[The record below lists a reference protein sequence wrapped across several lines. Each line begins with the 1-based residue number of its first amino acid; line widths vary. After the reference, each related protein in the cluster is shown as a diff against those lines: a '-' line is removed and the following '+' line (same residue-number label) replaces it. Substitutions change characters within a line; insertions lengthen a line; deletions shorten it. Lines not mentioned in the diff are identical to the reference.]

1 MKKFNNTSLFIVVL
15 VTLLTSCKKFTEP
28 AKKTIADGPS
38 ITIDS
43 IYGRFKAYYDCS
55 TCAANG
61 APSKLYKFPNNVCLT
76 ATVTADEKSGNIY
89 KTAYVKD
96 ATGTL
101 QVKLLNAGGL
111 YVGDLIRIN
120 LNGVLLDDYA
130 KMIQLDSVDIEKSV
144 VKISS
149 GNIFIPKKSTMN
161 EILSINPTFASSGT
175 YAGISTLQGAVVTLD
190 SVEFNVGSKNVPYA
204 DAVNKES
211 IDRTLVN
218 YAGQSLTVRTSGY
231 AYFASNLIPCGKL
244 GKITAV
250 VSQYGTTIQL
260 IIRDVA
266 EVKIGGGN
274 CPYMAKNFDD
284 NSLTS
289 GGWST
294 FNVTGANYWTIGTI
308 GGTYANAS
316 NYINGTNYACEN
328 WLISPSVNLSA
339 STNPILNFST
349 AKNYSGPNLDTY
361 VSTDYVS
368 GSPAAATWTLLPA
381 TLSPGSWAWTSSGNI
396 SLSAYKT
403 NNVRIG
409 FKYSGTGSAGST
421 WEVDNI
427 GIIEN

>member
-1 MKKFNNTSLFIVVL
+1 MKKLINLG
-15 VTLLTSCKKFTEP
+15 LLAFAAITMLSSCKRKFDLP
-28 AKKTIADGPS
+28 DKKTEVPCSGS

-43 IYGRFKAYYDCS
+43 IYGRYKAYYYDCPN
-55 TCAANG
+55 CGQNG
-61 APSKLYKFPNNVCLT
+61 TPSKLYQFPNDLCLT

-89 KTAYVKD
+89 KTVYIKD
-96 ATGTL
+96 ATGTMQL
-101 QVKLLNAGGL
+101 KLLNGGGL
-111 YVGDLIRIN
+111 AVGDLIKIN
-120 LNGVLLDDYA
+120 LNGVKLDDYA
-130 KMIQLDSVDIEKSV
+130 KMVQLDSVDIEKRV
-144 VKISS
+144 TKISS
-149 GNIFIPKKSTMN
+149 GHVFTPSKATFNQINAVNSIS
-161 EILSINPTFASSGT
+161 LSV
-175 YAGISTLQGAVVTLD
+175 LQGAVVTLD

-328 WLISPSVNLSA
+328 WLISPSINLSA